1 MEYSR
6 SFALVEAVLLVGLT
20 AWLFYLNSLS
30 SRRDS
35 DHKDPEPNEE
45 KDSQNETDR
54 S

>member
-1 MEYSR
+1 MEYNR

-20 AWLFYLNSLS
+20 GWLFYLNSLS
-30 SRRDS
+30 SRHDS
-35 DHKDPEPNEE
+35 DSKDPGPGGD